1 MDTPSLEPAW
11 SARARRLTQAL
22 IVSAALNVGLVA
34 TFAYFIMQEKEDVTG
49 FELQPILQK
58 SETVINHE
66 GLLRSYSTSSF
77 QDLLAV
83 LEDKE
88 HVEQGFT
95 KRDFALA
102 CLVAFHHFNLEKAL
116 GGPKVSERHVLFT
129 SQEGFEKIDL
139 ALFPGLTDYQYQA
152 IAQYAKTEKWPLTAQ
167 GLFFE
172 IQRSSN
178 RDASLLE
185 AFYLSAEFHAVSTL
199 FAKTGLMLEKE
210 TIVTLIAEGNWK
222 LLDDFTRQQRAAQD
236 LTESRRRTLLLEFLQ
251 CHSKAAAR
259 IIIETDMEFALKRLD
274 DAQVL
279 LVLDTLSDK
288 SPYLENFSKG
298 LLASPRSD
306 GIWKRAASTL
316 YAARGETLPEP
327 YDHAAALQRFVSS
340 TITPAQSAPAP
351 QAEIAAKPATPDVK
365 VISKGKP
372 KRLHLVQEGESL
384 WKIARRYHITVEEL
398 KKFNHLD
405 SDKIRPG
412 RTLEIP

>member
-1 MDTPSLEPAW
+1 MEIPSVEPTW
-11 SARARRLTQAL
+11 SHRTRRLTQAL
-22 IVSAALNVGLVA
+22 IISAALNIGLIA
-34 TFAYFIMQEKEDVTG
+34 TFAYFIMQEKEDVTN

-66 GLLRSYSTSSF
+66 GLLRTYSTSSF
-77 QDLLAV
+77 QDLLGV
-83 LEDKE
+83 LGDKE

-102 CLVAFHHFNLEKAL
+102 CMVAFHHFNLEKAL
-116 GGPKVSERHVLFT
+116 SGPKVSERHVLFT

-152 IAQYAKTEKWPLTAQ
+152 IVHYAKTEKWPLTSQ

-172 IQRSSN
+172 IQRSSAP
-178 RDASLLE
+178 DSSLLE
-185 AFYLSAEFHAVSTL
+185 TFYLSPEFHAVSTL
-199 FAKTGLMLEKE
+199 FAKTDLNLEKQI
-210 TIVTLIAEGNWK
+210 IVDLIAEGNWK

-236 LTESRRRTLLLEFLQ
+236 LTQARRRTLLLEFLQ
-251 CHSKAAAR
+251 CHSKVAAKV
-259 IIIETDMEFALKRLD
+259 IIETDMEFALKRLD

-316 YAARGETLPEP
+316 YASQGETLPEP
-327 YDHAAALQRFVSS
+327 YDHTAALKRFVSES
-340 TITPAQSAPAP
+340 ISHQQSATVAQSEPMVKKM
-351 QAEIAAKPATPDVK
+351 EPDVK

-384 WKIARRYHITVEEL
+384 WKIARRYHVTVEEL
-398 KKFNHLD
+398 MKFNNLD
-405 SDKIRPG
+405 SDKLRPG